1 MILVDY
7 KKIFICDSRVAFAT
21 ENFVLG
27 GKELLQEKRRFTR
40 SLAASD
46 KCCQGP
52 NIVSCSLYEVS
63 GDVIGS
69 ETEISVHGYQ
79 LQFTRKVEP
88 HGFVYKNIAG
98 DEAVLSVR
106 KHLKKRIKLIKRLV
120 LIH

>member
-106 KHLKKRIKLIKRLV
+106 KHLRNESKE
-120 LIH
+120 